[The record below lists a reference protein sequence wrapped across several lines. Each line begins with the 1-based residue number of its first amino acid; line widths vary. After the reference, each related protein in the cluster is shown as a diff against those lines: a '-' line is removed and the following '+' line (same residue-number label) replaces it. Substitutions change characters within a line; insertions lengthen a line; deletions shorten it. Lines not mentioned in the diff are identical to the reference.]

1 MKSLWNFA
9 SCFTGPAGYPC
20 KVSVVANLIAKCR
33 KILLWLPS
41 LLAIAQ
47 RMEHNE
53 AKTKQSEGDNMLKQ
67 YHDIII
73 DYVVFQCISD
83 ISSRRF
89 RFFMFS
95 ARNLECSD
103 VLSLGARLA
112 TCLDSVLH
120 LLGVRTWKTLWRFD
134 SGSVPNNWISKHF
147 NDISVISLH
156 YFRELSK
163 TCTSNLDFA
172 NVLRFARIPSFGC
185 HLLRNSITSPSL
197 KVLPRSSLGPL
208 FLWTVHV
215 LSAISFGVTSEY

>member
-1 MKSLWNFA
+1 
-9 SCFTGPAGYPC
+9 
-20 KVSVVANLIAKCR
+20 
-33 KILLWLPS
+33 
-41 LLAIAQ
+41 
-47 RMEHNE
+47 
-53 AKTKQSEGDNMLKQ
+53 MLKQ

-103 VLSLGARLA
+103 VLSFFFARLA

-120 LLGVRTWKTLWRFD
+120 LQIIVR
-134 SGSVPNNWISKHF
+134 ISKHF
-147 NDISVISLH
+147 NDSVISLH
-156 YFRELSK
+156 FRELSK

-208 FLWTVHV
+208 FL
-215 LSAISFGVTSEY
+215 